1 MQDTLKMS
9 RNPPGMMD
17 RLGVKVKIPIATLK
31 CQSGDFPGGSV
42 VKILCFSG
50 RENKFHSCSEN

>member
-1 MQDTLKMS
+1 MS

-17 RLGVKVKIPIATLK
+17 RLGVEVKIPTATLK

-42 VKILCFSG
+42 VKILCFSDRG
-50 RENKFHSCSEN
+50 NKFHSCSEN